1 MLEPYDQTMAD
12 RGFKIETILALHQC
26 TLAIPPSGAKG
37 VQFTSV
43 QSKETFTVANV
54 RIYVEQ
60 AIKNLKDYRILKT
73 ELQLLYLPIVDDII
87 RACCALHNLKKPL
100 KV

>member
-1 MLEPYDQTMAD
+1 MLEPYDQIMAD
-12 RGFKIETILALHQC
+12 RGFEIKTILALHQC

-43 QSKETFTVANV
+43 QSKETSTVANV

-60 AIKNLKDYRILKT
+60 AIKNLPNSKNRIAVVVSTYCRRHYKSMLRIT
-73 ELQLLYLPIVDDII
+73 
-87 RACCALHNLKKPL
+87 
-100 KV
+100 